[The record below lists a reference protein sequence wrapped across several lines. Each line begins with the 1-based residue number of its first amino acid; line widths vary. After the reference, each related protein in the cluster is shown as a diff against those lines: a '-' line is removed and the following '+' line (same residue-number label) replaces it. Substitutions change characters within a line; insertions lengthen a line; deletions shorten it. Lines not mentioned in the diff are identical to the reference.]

1 MPPFSTSHRCHTTCP
16 SRRAVIIKRFSHLY
30 YIVKG
35 MGRRRA
41 GGHSARPERAASEQK
56 EQKKEKPQKGEL
68 KLWQINWQGK
78 HNQTRCQG
86 RTRRRTRAPKRGE
99 STRLSVG
106 WSGCCCPVETAVQ
119 DLLCVRGN
127 SLPWAV
133 SAAFC
138 CAAFAAVA
146 AAAAVFPCSLFL
158 CSFFSP

>member
-1 MPPFSTSHRCHTTCP
+1 MRNKSRCPPFSTSHRCHTTCP

-30 YIVKG
+30 YIAKG
-35 MGRRRA
+35 MGRRGERRA
-41 GGHSARPERAASEQK
+41 LSSARTCSIWAK
-56 EQKKEKPQKGEL
+56 GTKKKEKPQKGEL

-78 HNQTRCQG
+78 HNQTRCQR

-99 STRLSVG
+99 STRLSV
-106 WSGCCCPVETAVQ
+106 SGCCCPVETAVQ

-138 CAAFAAVA
+138 CAAFAA
-146 AAAAVFPCSLFL
+146 AVFPCSLFL